1 MADCE
6 TDPIPVP
13 ADSLRKM
20 LELLQA
26 VIREARQQDRVELVE
41 LSERCRAL
49 VEDALRSHTH

>member
-1 MADCE
+1 M
-6 TDPIPVP
+6 TDIDSDNIPVP

-26 VIREARQQDRVELVE
+26 VAREAARQDRVELVE

-49 VEDALRSHTH
+49 VEDALRLKTQ